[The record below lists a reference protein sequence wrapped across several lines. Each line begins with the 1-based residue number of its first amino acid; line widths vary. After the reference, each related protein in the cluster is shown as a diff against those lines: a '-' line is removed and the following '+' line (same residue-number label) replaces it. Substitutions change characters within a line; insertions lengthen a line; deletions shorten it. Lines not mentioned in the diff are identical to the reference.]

1 MPRRRT
7 VHLLAR
13 PPRANKQ
20 QCSLSA
26 NSVIG
31 QQEWHHPTVVM
42 GNPGLFQELPDI
54 PSLLSGGGGDGEQVC
69 SADGAVGRLDATT
82 YLALDD
88 GLPQRPSAPLLVGSI
103 PQSPGRY
110 TTHQPPSGASGR
122 RAPCWPMA
130 FSIAMLNAQ
139 FHHLLEV
146 GLKGQPERLASVF
159 QHRPVDWSILVEE
172 PLLKQPA
179 HNTSVFMRQT

>member
-130 FSIAMLNAQ
+130 FDRHAQ
-139 FHHLLEV
+139 RPAPPPAGG
-146 GLKGQPERLASVF
+146 GLQRPAGTAGFFVATP
-159 QHRPVDWSILVEE
+159 PVDWSILVEE